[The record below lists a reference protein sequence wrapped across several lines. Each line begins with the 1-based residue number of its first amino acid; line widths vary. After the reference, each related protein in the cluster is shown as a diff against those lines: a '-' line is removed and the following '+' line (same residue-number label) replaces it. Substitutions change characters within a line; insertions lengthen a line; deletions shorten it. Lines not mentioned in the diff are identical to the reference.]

1 MLLYSIER
9 EFLFPK
15 LSDFSETICRVAGS
29 GADNERWKSQQK
41 NDRGE
46 DLTMLGT
53 LRVCGSGKLRAGSAA
68 SAQLR
73 PREVN
78 SEQAD
83 DDLKT
88 I

>member
-41 NDRGE
+41 NDREE

-53 LRVCGSGKLRAGSAA
+53 LRVCGKPRAGSAA
-68 SAQLR
+68 AAQLR

>member
-1 MLLYSIER
+1 
-9 EFLFPK
+9 
-15 LSDFSETICRVAGS
+15 
-29 GADNERWKSQQK
+29 
-41 NDRGE
+41 
-46 DLTMLGT
+46 MLGT
-53 LRVCGSGKLRAGSAA
+53 LRVCGELRARSAA

>member
-1 MLLYSIER
+1 M
-9 EFLFPK
+9 P
-15 LSDFSETICRVAGS
+15 
-29 GADNERWKSQQK
+29 
-41 NDRGE
+41 
-46 DLTMLGT
+46 MLGT
-53 LRVCGSGKLRAGSAA
+53 LRVCGKPRAGSAA
-68 SAQLR
+68 AAQLR

>member
-53 LRVCGSGKLRAGSAA
+53 LRVCGKLRAGSAA
-68 SAQLR
+68 SAQLQ

>member
-1 MLLYSIER
+1 
-9 EFLFPK
+9 
-15 LSDFSETICRVAGS
+15 
-29 GADNERWKSQQK
+29 
-41 NDRGE
+41 
-46 DLTMLGT
+46 MLGT

>member
-53 LRVCGSGKLRAGSAA
+53 LRVCGELRAGSAA